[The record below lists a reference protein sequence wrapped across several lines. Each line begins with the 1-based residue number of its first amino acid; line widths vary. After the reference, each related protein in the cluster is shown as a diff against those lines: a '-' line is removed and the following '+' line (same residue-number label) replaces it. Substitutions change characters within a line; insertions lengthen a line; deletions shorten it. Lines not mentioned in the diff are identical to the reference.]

1 MLNSEF
7 CNKFVN
13 TNLKFVNWKREHGC
27 VCNEANNP
35 VDWCGCSPNF
45 LNTNDDMD
53 YIKNELKNSALFFA
67 RKFDP
72 LHNNQLIN
80 IVDQSIFGLYSANF
94 KSLNAYWQNIYDSN
108 ENTQLE
114 NKLEILTEYFKNVS
128 VDFFTKNY
136 KENIN
141 ENLSFELKAV
151 HGYFEADAFKGIK
164 FYLFFDR
171 YLE

>member
-1 MLNSEF
+1 
-7 CNKFVN
+7 
-13 TNLKFVNWKREHGC
+13 
-27 VCNEANNP
+27 
-35 VDWCGCSPNF
+35 
-45 LNTNDDMD
+45 MD

-80 IVDQSIFGLYSANF
+80 IVDQSIFGLYSGNF

-128 VDFFTKNY
+128 VEFFTKNY
-136 KENIN
+136 VENLN
-141 ENLSFELKAV
+141 ENLNFELKAV
-151 HGYFEADAFKGIK
+151 HGYFEADTFKGIK
-164 FYLFFDR
+164 FNLNLFVS
-171 YLE
+171 